1 MGPNQQHR
9 SAFPRLGPRGG
20 LLLGLGVALLV
31 AIAFPVFAVS
41 HRAAQN
47 QLSNLRP
54 TGIPASVSTSLADMM
69 ALSPV
74 PQSTA
79 PNFTL
84 DFWWR

>member
-1 MGPNQQHR
+1 
-9 SAFPRLGPRGG
+9 